1 MKKLLSLLLVLA
13 MVFALTACTAPA
25 EPDPSESD
33 EPSSDV
39 TDPEAA
45 KQGGV
50 IKIGLTQ
57 DFKNSL
63 WLNTRDQN
71 DFVYTNCYIETLMV
85 FDETG
90 APTPFLAKSVTA
102 NAEEKTYTI
111 VLNEGIKFHDGSD
124 FNAEVCAWNLQ
135 MYYDEGTLS
144 TSFLKQFDHAEVVD
158 EYTVKVYLTEW
169 DSTFEYGLCRQAGLM
184 HSKQQYDKGGLEL
197 CEQEPIGTGP
207 FKFVSHEPDIS
218 TEFER
223 FDDYWQ
229 GKPYLDGI
237 EIYVYADHTT
247 ANAALQAGEINVRFP
262 DTPNDAKELTELGFT
277 IQMVKVPSASV
288 TICFNCTNE
297 DDPFYDVRVRQAA
310 AYAIDRDA
318 IMNALWGEYGSPITQ
333 YGIPG
338 QAWYNDEVTG
348 FEYNPEKAKELL
360 AEAGYPDGFDT
371 VLTTSSTTSYV
382 NVCQIVAEQLAQV
395 GIRVELNPADSA
407 TYIKAMSGW
416 ESGMLY
422 HPMTLSNGG
431 PAVMNANFIQGIT
444 SGLAVTSFIHPDDL
458 NDTILAAA
466 SATTSEEANALWQTA
481 EKMIFEDY
489 CLLKAIGA
497 IYDIAALDSSIHDSS
512 IGETV
517 SRVPGNWTLWTAWIE
532 K

>member
-158 EYTVKVYLTEW
+158 EYTVKVYLP
-169 DSTFEYGLCRQAGLM
+169 AG
-184 HSKQQYDKGGLEL
+184 
-197 CEQEPIGTGP
+197 
-207 FKFVSHEPDIS
+207 
-218 TEFER
+218 
-223 FDDYWQ
+223 
-229 GKPYLDGI
+229 
-237 EIYVYADHTT
+237 
-247 ANAALQAGEINVRFP
+247 AL
-262 DTPNDAKELTELGFT
+262 T
-277 IQMVKVPSASV
+277 
-288 TICFNCTNE
+288 
-297 DDPFYDVRVRQAA
+297 
-310 AYAIDRDA
+310 
-318 IMNALWGEYGSPITQ
+318 
-333 YGIPG
+333 
-338 QAWYNDEVTG
+338 
-348 FEYNPEKAKELL
+348 
-360 AEAGYPDGFDT
+360 
-371 VLTTSSTTSYV
+371 
-382 NVCQIVAEQLAQV
+382 
-395 GIRVELNPADSA
+395 
-407 TYIKAMSGW
+407 
-416 ESGMLY
+416 
-422 HPMTLSNGG
+422 
-431 PAVMNANFIQGIT
+431 
-444 SGLAVTSFIHPDDL
+444 
-458 NDTILAAA
+458 
-466 SATTSEEANALWQTA
+466 
-481 EKMIFEDY
+481 
-489 CLLKAIGA
+489 
-497 IYDIAALDSSIHDSS
+497 
-512 IGETV
+512 
-517 SRVPGNWTLWTAWIE
+517 
-532 K
+532 